1 MDPYNAFEEWLMSLE
16 PQTLTEELKLEILEE
31 ARTLINW

>member
-16 PQTLTEELKLEILEE
+16 LQTLTEELKLEILEE